1 MMTTYHD
8 LMVEIKNTRNEQEL
22 LKVVKFIDSNS
33 KRLKLDNYQLDK
45 LEAAGLKRY
54 EEMTIE
60 RSQLIKNRK

>member
-8 LMVEIKNTRNEQEL
+8 LMVEIKNTRTEQEL

-33 KRLKLDNYQLDK
+33 KRLKLDDYQLGK

-60 RSQLIKNRK
+60 RNQLIKNRK

>member
-1 MMTTYHD
+1 MTTYHD

-33 KRLKLDNYQLDK
+33 KRLKLDDYQLDK

-54 EEMTIE
+54 EEITIE
-60 RSQLIKNRK
+60 RNQLIKNRK

>member
-1 MMTTYHD
+1 MTTYHD
-8 LMVEIKNTRNEQEL
+8 LMVEIKNTRTEQEL

-33 KRLKLDNYQLDK
+33 KRLKLDDYQLGK

-60 RSQLIKNRK
+60 RNQLIKNRK

>member
-1 MMTTYHD
+1 MTTYHD

-33 KRLKLDNYQLDK
+33 KRLKLDDYQLGK

-60 RSQLIKNRK
+60 RNQLIKNRK